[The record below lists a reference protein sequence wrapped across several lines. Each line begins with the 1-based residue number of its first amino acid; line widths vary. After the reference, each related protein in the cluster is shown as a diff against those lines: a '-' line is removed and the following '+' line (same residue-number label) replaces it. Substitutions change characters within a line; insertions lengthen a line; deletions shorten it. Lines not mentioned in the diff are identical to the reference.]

1 MPAWLLLNI
10 HKKLSAQTTDKYK
23 SISNIDI
30 MLKMAIWLFNIHYA
44 IYHNGLIVYKK
55 NIDIK
60 DFVCLLVFFKI
71 NNYMYVYVLH
81 RFQKF

>member
-1 MPAWLLLNI
+1 
-10 HKKLSAQTTDKYK
+10 
-23 SISNIDI
+23 

-71 NNYMYVYVLH
+71 KNYMYVYVLH

>member
-1 MPAWLLLNI
+1 
-10 HKKLSAQTTDKYK
+10 
-23 SISNIDI
+23 

-44 IYHNGLIVYKK
+44 IYHNGLRVYKK
-55 NIDIK
+55 KQNIDIK
-60 DFVCLLVFFKI
+60 DFVCLLVFLNI

>member
-1 MPAWLLLNI
+1 
-10 HKKLSAQTTDKYK
+10 
-23 SISNIDI
+23 

-44 IYHNGLIVYKK
+44 IYHNGLRVYKKK

-60 DFVCLLVFFKI
+60 DFVCLLVFLKI